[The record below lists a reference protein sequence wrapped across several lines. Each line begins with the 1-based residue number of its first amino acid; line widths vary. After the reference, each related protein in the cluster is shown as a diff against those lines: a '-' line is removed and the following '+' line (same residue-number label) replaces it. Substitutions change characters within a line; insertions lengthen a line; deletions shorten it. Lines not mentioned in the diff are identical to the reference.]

1 MTGPAAPASG
11 GPLTGAEFARLMAAV
26 GPFETKPHIA
36 VAVSGG
42 PDSMAL
48 ALLLSDWSRQRGGAI
63 TAITVDHGLR
73 AEAAA
78 EARRVGEW
86 LKPRGIGH
94 RILRW
99 RPLPADLRGGLQA
112 AARAARYRLL
122 SQWCRRHG
130 VLHLAL
136 AHQLE
141 DQAET
146 FLLRLGRGSGLDGL
160 AAMAPIAER
169 DGVRLIRPLL
179 PVAGARLRATLT
191 RRRQSW
197 IDDPSNDDAAHARV
211 RMRRIMPALAAE
223 GVDAARLAATAVHL
237 GRARA
242 ALDDAVAE
250 LLAAAASPDPSG
262 YVLLEPRPLR
272 DATAEVSSRAVAR
285 CLVTVGGGAYA
296 PRWERLRHLCD
307 RVRAGDIGGGMT
319 LGGCRIM
326 PRRDRIM
333 VCREP
338 AAAVEA
344 TPIGPGEAVW
354 WDQRFQVRWT
364 GRKGSGGRGA
374 VVVRKL
380 GAEGWSALIRQRPDL
395 RQHPMPSAARP
406 SLPAL
411 WRGESLLAVPHLDVT
426 FARDHMT
433 VAAVFAPRA
442 PLAQTRFTV
451 A

>member
-26 GPFETKPHIA
+26 GPFESKPQIA

-48 ALLLSDWSRQRGGAI
+48 ALLLSDWSRRRGGAI

-78 EARRVGEW
+78 EAHRVGEW

-112 AARAARYRLL
+112 AARAARYGLL
-122 SQWCRRHG
+122 TQWCRRHG

-179 PVAGARLRATLT
+179 SVARERLRATLT

-197 IDDPSNDDAAHARV
+197 IDDPSNDDPAHARV

-272 DATAEVSSRAVAR
+272 DATAEVCSRAIAR

-307 RVRAGDIGGGMT
+307 RIRTGDIGGGMT

-326 PRRDRIM
+326 PRRGRLLI
-333 VCREP
+333 CRE
-338 AAAVEA
+338 AAVAIETA
-344 TPIGPGEAVW
+344 PIGPGET
-354 WDQRFQVRWT
+354 VRWDERFAVRLSKPR
-364 GRKGSGGRGA
+364 GPRPSGPLA
-374 VVVRKL
+374 VRRL
-380 GAEGWSALIRQRPDL
+380 GTEGWAALTKRRPEL
-395 RQHPMPSAARP
+395 REHPIPPAVRP

-426 FARDHMT
+426 FGRDHMT